1 MGSFKEVQRGQST
14 YVWATFKCIKLAYQ
28 LMSEFCGAM
37 NILVN
42 RKFGH
47 ERLFNKCEASLGYR
61 QPRLMLC
68 NRNKAHRKTRKSNL
82 RCRNVFD
89 FVS

>member
-47 ERLFNKCEASLGYR
+47 ERLFYKCEASLGYR

>member
-1 MGSFKEVQRGQST
+1 MGRFKEVQRGQST

-47 ERLFNKCEASLGYR
+47 ERLFYKCEASLGYR
-61 QPRLMLC
+61 QPRLMPC
-68 NRNKAHRKTRKSNL
+68 NRNKAHRKTGKSNL

-89 FVS
+89 FVT